1 MANQGFSVRS
11 NGIFGFIFLLL
22 VLVGVFFV
30 AKSLF
35 TVLLWLSPVLIV
47 GALIVNYKTVL
58 NYLKFILSLLQ
69 RSPLAGIIAIVLSI
83 LGFPILS
90 GVLLGKAFFDRK
102 VRRLRQAH
110 QAQEAGEF
118 VEYEE
123 IIKPTRKEEL
133 ELPPMEKQQPEK
145 KDNRYENLF

>member
-1 MANQGFSVRS
+1 MNAQGFSVRT

-47 GALIVNYKTVL
+47 AALVVNHRTVI
-58 NYLKFILSLLQ
+58 NYLKFILSLFQ

-83 LGFPILS
+83 LGFPVLS

-123 IIKPTRKEEL
+123 VRKPARKDEL
-133 ELPPMEKQQPEK
+133 ELPPIEKQQAEK

>member
-1 MANQGFSVRS
+1 MNAQGFSVRT

-22 VLVGVFFV
+22 VLVGLFFV

-35 TVLLWLSPVLIV
+35 TVLLWLSPVLLV
-47 GALIVNYKTVL
+47 AALVVNHRTVI
-58 NYLKFILSLLQ
+58 NYLKFIVSLLG
-69 RSPLAGIIAIVLSI
+69 RSPLAGIIAIILSI
-83 LGFPILS
+83 LGFPVLS

-123 IIKPTRKEEL
+123 VRKPARKDDL

>member
-1 MANQGFSVRS
+1 MNAQGFSVRT

-22 VLVGVFFV
+22 VLVGLFFV

-35 TVLLWLSPVLIV
+35 TVLLWLSPVLLV
-47 GALIVNYKTVL
+47 AALVVNHRTVI
-58 NYLKFILSLLQ
+58 NYLKFIVSLLG
-69 RSPLAGIIAIVLSI
+69 RSPLAGIIAIILSI
-83 LGFPILS
+83 LGFPVLS

-118 VEYEE
+118 VEFEE
-123 IIKPTRKEEL
+123 VHKPKRKDDL